1 MRMQQVLTAT
11 TLHSP
16 ERPHSRK
23 KETIIGF
30 LVIEHDVCLLRTT
43 EGCTEI
49 LNVASNLLCS
59 PTIINSCPSAKQ
71 RKEKK
76 RKNRWRYIHHPIVTN
91 SSSY

>member
-1 MRMQQVLTAT
+1 MAQARWDCPLITKY
-11 TLHSP
+11 LRCP

-30 LVIEHDVCLLRTT
+30 LVIEHDVCLLRTK

-76 RKNRWRYIHHPIVTN
+76 KEKSLALYPSPHSN
-91 SSSY
+91 